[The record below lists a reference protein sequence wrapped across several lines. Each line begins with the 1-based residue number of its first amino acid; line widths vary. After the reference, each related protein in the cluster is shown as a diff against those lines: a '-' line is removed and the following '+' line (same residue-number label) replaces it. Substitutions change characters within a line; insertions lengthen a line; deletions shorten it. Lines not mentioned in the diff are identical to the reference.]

1 MAVATVE
8 YVENELRG
16 LKEDLEALKNGVSLR
31 KIVALPDRTTREQ
44 CIDRMSAAIS
54 RLEQY
59 AKDIQNGKSIK
70 TEDVDLASWPI

>member
-31 KIVALPDRTTREQ
+31 KIVALPDRTTRE
-44 CIDRMSAAIS
+44 
-54 RLEQY
+54 
-59 AKDIQNGKSIK
+59 
-70 TEDVDLASWPI
+70 